1 MNVKFDADMSP
12 AEIETLQARDAEQ
25 VVAQQDVTQAERDAE
40 ALAAATEGGEAE
52 PGTEA
57 TTTTEGAAPV
67 DGEQSTDQALSQDA
81 TEATQKDDGP
91 APYQVGDIA
100 AMETQRKA
108 LRDQEAEVGDKIQA
122 VRDQWN
128 QGDLSDDEKDAQI
141 QALRSQASTLR
152 DQQDELL
159 QEVSAQRALASANAQ
174 REAADQTKVLV
185 QIAKGAAGVIDY
197 ADPSVA
203 NQFDAQLSALASDA
217 KWAGKTFA
225 ERAAKAHE
233 LVCVL
238 NGKAPTP
245 VAAAPAAASATTAP
259 AAKRDVPPTLG
270 GIPAAGAT
278 PVGTDFISQFEGLD
292 PDAAEAMLASLPPAA
307 RTNAFRATVRG

>member
-1 MNVKFDADMSP
+1 MSKFDADMSP

-25 VVAQQDVTQAERDAE
+25 AVAQQEAAQAERDAE
-40 ALAAATEGGEAE
+40 ALAAEAE
-52 PGTEA
+52 ETGQPAEA
-57 TTTTEGAAPV
+57 AATQTQEEDPAQAEP
-67 DGEQSTDQALSQDA
+67 EQV
-81 TEATQKDDGP
+81 EATQEQQEPQAP

-197 ADPSVA
+197 ANPAVA
-203 NQFDAQLSALASDA
+203 NQFDAQLSALAADA
-217 KWAGKTFA
+217 EWAGKTFA

-238 NGKAPTP
+238 NGKAPAP
-245 VAAAPAAASATTAP
+245 VAAAPAAATTNAAPAAP

>member
-1 MNVKFDADMSP
+1 MSTKHYDTDMSP

-25 VVAQQDVTQAERDAE
+25 AVAQQDAAQAERDAE
-40 ALAAATEGGEAE
+40 ALAAATEGS
-52 PGTEA
+52 
-57 TTTTEGAAPV
+57 APV
-67 DGEQSTDQALSQDA
+67 EGEQSTDQAPNQEA
-81 TEATQKDDGP
+81 AEATKKDDGP

-100 AMETQRKA
+100 AMETQRKT

-217 KWAGKTFA
+217 KWAGRTFA

-245 VAAAPAAASATTAP
+245 VAAAPAAATTNAAPAAP

-278 PVGTDFISQFEGLD
+278 PVGTDFISQFEVLD

>member
-1 MNVKFDADMSP
+1 MSKFDADMSP

-25 VVAQQDVTQAERDAE
+25 AVAQQDAAQAERDAE
-40 ALAAATEGGEAE
+40 ALAAEAE
-52 PGTEA
+52 ETGQPAEA
-57 TTTTEGAAPV
+57 AATKTQ
-67 DGEQSTDQALSQDA
+67 GEDPAQAEPEQV
-81 TEATQKDDGP
+81 EATQEQQEPQAP

-128 QGDLSDDEKDAQI
+128 QGDLSDDERDAQI

-159 QEVSAQRALASANAQ
+159 QEVSAQRALASANVQ

-197 ADPSVA
+197 ANPAVA
-203 NQFDAQLSALASDA
+203 NQFDAQLSALAADA
-217 KWAGKTFA
+217 EWAGKTFA

-245 VAAAPAAASATTAP
+245 VAAAPAAATTSAAPAAP

-278 PVGTDFISQFEGLD
+278 PVGNDFLSQFEGLD

>member
-1 MNVKFDADMSP
+1 MSTKHYDADMSP

-25 VVAQQDVTQAERDAE
+25 AVAQQDAAQAERDAQ
-40 ALAAATEGGEAE
+40 ALAAEAE
-52 PGTEA
+52 ETGQPAEA
-57 TTTTEGAAPV
+57 AAEAQDGASAQAEP
-67 DGEQSTDQALSQDA
+67 EQV
-81 TEATQKDDGP
+81 EATQDPQAP

-100 AMETQRKA
+100 AMETQRKT

-128 QGDLSDDEKDAQI
+128 QGDLSDDERDAQI

-245 VAAAPAAASATTAP
+245 VAAAPAP

-278 PVGTDFISQFEGLD
+278 PVGTDFISQFEVLD

>member
-1 MNVKFDADMSP
+1 MSTKHYDTDMSP

-25 VVAQQDVTQAERDAE
+25 AVAQQDAAQAERDAE
-40 ALAAATEGGEAE
+40 ALAAATEGS
-52 PGTEA
+52 
-57 TTTTEGAAPV
+57 APV
-67 DGEQSTDQALSQDA
+67 EGEQSTDQAPNQEA
-81 TEATQKDDGP
+81 AEATQKDDGP

-100 AMETQRKA
+100 AMETQRKT

-217 KWAGKTFA
+217 KWAGRTFA

-245 VAAAPAAASATTAP
+245 VAAAPAAASATTTP

>member
-1 MNVKFDADMSP
+1 MSTKHYDTDMSP

-25 VVAQQDVTQAERDAE
+25 AVAQQDAAQAERDAQ
-40 ALAAATEGGEAE
+40 ALAAEAE
-52 PGTEA
+52 ETGQPAEA
-57 TTTTEGAAPV
+57 A
-67 DGEQSTDQALSQDA
+67 
-81 TEATQKDDGP
+81 ATQTQEEDPAQAEPDQVEAAQDPQAP

-100 AMETQRKA
+100 AMETQRKT

-245 VAAAPAAASATTAP
+245 VAAAPAAATTNAAPAAP